1 LCGALEMKRKSK
13 AILIALVL
21 ALGVVILFGFGRNH
35 ALKRSLP
42 GRIVR
47 FIHGSAGAHQWVE
60 DLVDD
65 IREAEELA
73 SLQAWANDVMD
84 RWRQGT
90 LKTIGEPSYWAYGTH
105 RLDPNEVAPGIRD
118 FWNKPTFAFGY
129 LPEATI
135 EVSKSGE
142 CRYVAYCWYL
152 KGVVI
157 AGPNYPSL
165 DFSYFYAVEAK
176 PGVFAYSLEK

>member
-1 LCGALEMKRKSK
+1 MKLKRKI
-13 AILIALVL
+13 ILIVLVITL
-21 ALGVVILFGFGRNH
+21 VVVILFGSWRNR

-47 FIHGSAGAHQWVE
+47 FVHGSAGAHQWVE

-65 IREAEELA
+65 IRDAEELA
-73 SLQAWANDVMD
+73 SLQDWANGVME

-105 RLDPNEVAPGIRD
+105 RLDPNDVDPRIGE
-118 FWNKPTFAFGY
+118 FWNKPAFGK
-129 LPEATI
+129 LPEVTI
-135 EVSKSGE
+135 EVSETGE
-142 CRYVAYCWYL
+142 CKYVAYCWYL

-165 DFSYFYAVEAK
+165 DFSYFYAIEAK
-176 PGVFAYSLEK
+176 PGVFAYSIEK